1 MTNTR
6 IISHE
11 FDYHAPESLS
21 EALQLLQKPD
31 AAVLAGGT
39 DLINRLKLE
48 TLAPAEVLFLGK
60 IDELRAFSTDNGIR
74 IGAMVPMSVIED
86 NGEVKTKW
94 TCLYQSVNSVGGRQ
108 IREMATVAGNIA
120 NASPAADVP
129 PALIVLGAECE
140 LLSWNGGTSAR
151 TVKVE
156 EIFTGPG
163 KTDLQTGELIGFI
176 HIPPMGKN
184 CGTSFRK
191 NARVKLDVAKAS
203 AAAFI
208 RREGDTC
215 AGIRIAAGSVAPTPV
230 RARHV
235 EDALVG
241 RELDLDLVA
250 KAAAGIADDI
260 RPISDVRSSDWYRN
274 HVMQVLVREAVTEA
288 WKDSGGE
295 ELK

>member
-11 FDYHAPESLS
+11 FEYHAPESLA

-31 AAVLAGGT
+31 AAALAGGT

-48 TLAPAEVLFLGK
+48 TLQPADVIFLGK
-60 IDELRAFSTDNGIR
+60 IEELRKFKTGNGMTF
-74 IGAMVPMSVIED
+74 GAMVPMSVIED
-86 NGEVKTKW
+86 SPDVKKSW
-94 TCLYQSVNSVGGRQ
+94 ACLYQAVNSVGGRQ

-129 PALIVLGAECE
+129 PALLVLGAECE
-140 LLSWNGGTSAR
+140 LHSWNGGASTR

-156 EIFTGPG
+156 EIFAGPG
-163 KTDLQTGELIGFI
+163 KTVLQSGELIVFI

-208 RREGDTC
+208 RREGDSC
-215 AGIRIAAGSVAPTPV
+215 AEIRIAAGSVAPTPV

-241 RELDLDLVA
+241 RALDLELVA

-260 RPISDVRSSDWYRN
+260 RPISDVRSSDWYRS
-274 HVMQVLVREAVTEA
+274 HVMQVLVREAVIEA